1 MISTIQVMPAIHAL
15 VKARTGKVII
25 VDSVGTQTVSNYL
38 QFKIVVDLQF
48 KMDSEPA
55 HAI

>member
-1 MISTIQVMPAIHAL
+1 
-15 VKARTGKVII
+15 
-25 VDSVGTQTVSNYL
+25 VSNYL